1 MIRVIWYSSCFIKK
15 HEKNQINDFERKN
28 ERFSYLASCLFWQG
42 SEIFLCY
49 LSHLNRSFLIFS
61 MYFLGKWGIGYQKTL
76 SVDRSL
82 GIGGLTIQLKNT
94 INGVCQVSYV
104 THGPIIL
111 KIFRHNLSY
120 SDRAVFSFNLF
131 IIFPFFLSAKFLRDG
146 WIDVP
151 KIFRDGRDWKH
162 L

>member
-1 MIRVIWYSSCFIKK
+1 MRDKLKGNLQTILIQNLLKWIFSFWYVKGAAYIDTCNLIFFMLHKDKK
-15 HEKNQINDFERKN
+15 I
-28 ERFSYLASCLFWQG
+28 S
-42 SEIFLCY
+42 
-49 LSHLNRSFLIFS
+49 IFS
-61 MYFLGKWGIGYQKTL
+61 MYFLGKWGIGYQKTF

-131 IIFPFFLSAKFLRDG
+131 IIFPFFCRQNFLETAG
-146 WIDVP
+146 
-151 KIFRDGRDWKH
+151 
-162 L
+162 

>member
-15 HEKNQINDFERKN
+15 HEKNQIHDFERKN

-49 LSHLNRSFLIFS
+49 LSHLNRSFSIFS

-104 THGPIIL
+104 THGPITLI
-111 KIFRHNLSY
+111 SY
-120 SDRAVFSFNLF
+120 SDRTVFSFFFFF
-131 IIFPFFLSAKFLRDG
+131 IIFPFFVG
-146 WIDVP
+146 
-151 KIFRDGRDWKH
+151 KIS
-162 L
+162 

>member
-49 LSHLNRSFLIFS
+49 LSHLNRSFSIFS

-104 THGPIIL
+104 THGPITLI
-111 KIFRHNLSY
+111 SY
-120 SDRAVFSFNLF
+120 SDRTVFSFFSFFYHFSLF
-131 IIFPFFLSAKFLRDG
+131 CRQNFLEMAG
-146 WIDVP
+146 
-151 KIFRDGRDWKH
+151 
-162 L
+162 

>member
-42 SEIFLCY
+42 SEIFLRY
-49 LSHLNRSFLIFS
+49 LSHLNRSFSIFS
-61 MYFLGKWGIGYQKTL
+61 MYFLGKWGIGYQTTL

-82 GIGGLTIQLKNT
+82 GIGGLTIQLRNT

-104 THGPIIL
+104 THGPITLI
-111 KIFRHNLSY
+111 SY
-120 SDRAVFSFNLF
+120 SDRTVFSFFSFF
-131 IIFPFFLSAKFLRDG
+131 IIFPFFVG
-146 WIDVP
+146 
-151 KIFRDGRDWKH
+151 KIS
-162 L
+162 

>member
-49 LSHLNRSFLIFS
+49 LSHLNRSFSIFS
-61 MYFLGKWGIGYQKTL
+61 MYFLGKWGIGYQTTL

-82 GIGGLTIQLKNT
+82 GIGGLTIQLKIT
-94 INGVCQVSYV
+94 LNGGFSGELCDPWAYYL
-104 THGPIIL
+104 I
-111 KIFRHNLSY
+111 SY
-120 SDRAVFSFNLF
+120 SDRTVFSFFLF
-131 IIFPFFLSAKFLRDG
+131 FFYHFSLFCRQNFLEMAG
-146 WIDVP
+146 
-151 KIFRDGRDWKH
+151 
-162 L
+162 

>member
-42 SEIFLCY
+42 SEIFLRY
-49 LSHLNRSFLIFS
+49 LSHLNRSFSIFS

-82 GIGGLTIQLKNT
+82 GIGGLTIQLRNT

-131 IIFPFFLSAKFLRDG
+131 IIFPFFCRQNFLETAG
-146 WIDVP
+146 
-151 KIFRDGRDWKH
+151 
-162 L
+162 